1 MKPTDRQAAM
11 RDALTSEFRAQ
22 FGDPDRLKFAMAPGR
37 VNLLGEH
44 TDHNDGFVLPMTVDR
59 GVYVAGRAREDSR
72 IRVYSRR
79 FDEGIDYR
87 LSQPPDTRPGDWR
100 CYVVGVIEELRQ
112 RGFLDRGVE
121 AVIDGDLDLGAGLS
135 SSAALEVAV
144 AMAMEHLGGFEIGAV
159 ETARLCQAVEHRYAD
174 VLCGI
179 MDQFASRLGRT
190 GHALH
195 LDCRSL
201 EYRHVPLSLG
211 AYRFV
216 VAASGVSRALA
227 DSAYNE
233 RRADCR
239 RALDYFKTVKLDIGA
254 LRDVTPELLAEH
266 EGSLDDAA
274 YRRCRHVIT
283 ENRRVAQAIGHLE
296 SGDLEAFGRLVSA
309 SHQSLAEDYAVSC
322 PELDWLVAT
331 ANATDGVL
339 GSRMT
344 GAGFGGCTVNLAHV
358 DALPALASR
367 ITSGYADRFDR
378 HARIFVL
385 EANVEAGPIP

>member
-1 MKPTDRQAAM
+1 MKPTDRQVAM
-11 RDALTSEFRAQ
+11 CDALTSVFSSQ
-22 FGDPDRLKFAMAPGR
+22 FGDADRLGFVIAPGR

-59 GVYVAGRAREDSR
+59 GVYVASRERKDDR

-79 FDEGIDYR
+79 FDESIDYR
-87 LSQPPDTRPGDWR
+87 LSRPPATVPGDWR

-112 RGFLDRGVE
+112 RGFMDRGVD

-144 AMAMEHLGGFEIGAV
+144 AMAMEQLGGFEIGAV
-159 ETARLCQAVEHRYAD
+159 ETASLCQTVEHRYAE

-179 MDQFASRLGRT
+179 MDQFASRLGRP

-211 AYRFV
+211 AYRIV
-216 VAASGVSRALA
+216 VVESGVSRALA

-239 RALDYFKTVKLDIGA
+239 RALDYFKTVDPGIGA

-266 EGSLDDAA
+266 ERSLDNASF
-274 YRRCRHVIT
+274 RRCRHVIT
-283 ENRRVAQAIGHLE
+283 ENRRVEQAIDYLE
-296 SGDLEAFGRLVSA
+296 RGDLEAFGCLVSA
-309 SHQSLAEDYAVSC
+309 SHQSLAQDYAVSC

-344 GAGFGGCTVNLAHV
+344 GAGFGGCTVSIAHVEAV
-358 DALPALASR
+358 DALAAR
-367 ITSGYADRFDR
+367 IGSGYADRFGR
-378 HARIFVL
+378 QARIFVL
-385 EANVEAGPIP
+385 EANIEAGSIL